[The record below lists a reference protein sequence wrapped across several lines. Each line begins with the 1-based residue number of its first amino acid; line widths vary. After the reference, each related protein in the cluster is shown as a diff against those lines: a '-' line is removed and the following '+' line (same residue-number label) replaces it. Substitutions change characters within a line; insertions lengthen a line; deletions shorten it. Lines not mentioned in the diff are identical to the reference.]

1 MKANTKNIVKYI
13 NEKMGDSDNIA
24 IYLPRLNKNTFNA
37 LANYFKVQRQPF
49 GYVRFERLA
58 NKDIGK

>member
-37 LANYFKVQRQPF
+37 NYFKVQRQPF